1 MSKTEEKAKLTKQM
15 FRDEFYELMAEFTA
29 DQELLVRVEGIDMYI
44 EYIQFVTKEDL
55 QKDLIPHLVE
65 TL

>member
-1 MSKTEEKAKLTKQM
+1 M

-29 DQELLVRVEGIDMYI
+29 DQELLVVEVEGIDMYI

-55 QKDLIPHLVE
+55 QKDLIPHFS
-65 TL
+65 

>member
-1 MSKTEEKAKLTKQM
+1 M

-29 DQELLVRVEGIDMYI
+29 DQELLVRVEGIEMYI

-55 QKDLIPHLVE
+55 HKDLIPHLVE
-65 TL
+65 TLQ